1 MPTSSSRRAAARP
14 VAWSGSCTAT
24 QPPPAAAHATPAA
37 GASPLHVNFSADE
50 SLDPD
55 GDAVTYAWDFG
66 DGSADATGRTAS
78 HTYPNS
84 GVYTAR
90 LTVRD
95 ARGLSQ
101 RGHRAGAVDRTAP
114 VAAIEAPADGSLFRN
129 GRPVQLHGSATDLED
144 GNLGDDALSWHVV
157 LHHGSH
163 THSQG
168 DLHGADPSFTPPGDH
183 DADSYYEIELTATDS
198 DGVVDRKT
206 VEIHPETIPFTLASV
221 PAGVPLSYSGVQHV
235 APAKLTAS
243 IGYRTSVSA
252 PDQFTRDGIV
262 YTFKG
267 WSDGGARQH
276 PIVVPAAAATLT
288 ATYTAPA
295 GGGGTLPST
304 GGQLGG
310 LPAPTAAPRPAPRL
324 RLDRPRRRARTLSGR
339 ITGLATAP
347 RVSIALRTQRLHGR
361 CRHWHASSGGLGRRV
376 RSCST
381 HVWMRTQVTAAGANT
396 WRLRLRLG
404 GALKRGRYAV
414 SARVTDR
421 RGRAL
426 IARAALALHIR

>member
-1 MPTSSSRRAAARP
+1 M
-14 VAWSGSCTAT
+14 
-24 QPPPAAAHATPAA
+24 
-37 GASPLHVNFSADE
+37 
-50 SLDPD
+50 
-55 GDAVTYAWDFG
+55 
-66 DGSADATGRTAS
+66 
-78 HTYPNS
+78 
-84 GVYTAR
+84 
-90 LTVRD
+90 RD
-95 ARGLSQ
+95 ARGLPSEDTVQ
-101 RGHRAGAVDRTAP
+101 VLVDRTAP

-129 GRPVQLHGSATDLED
+129 GVPVQLHGSATDLED
-144 GNLGDDALSWHVV
+144 GDLGDDALSWHIV

-206 VEIHPETIPFTLASV
+206 VEIHPETIPFSLASV

-288 ATYTAPA
+288 ATYTAPP

-310 LPAPTAAPRPAPRL
+310 LPAPTAAPRPRAEAAHRPPAPACADPERAHH
-324 RLDRPRRRARTLSGR
+324 RARHRAARVDRAPHAARPRAVPPLAREQRRARPPGAQL
-339 ITGLATAP
+339 LDA
-347 RVSIALRTQRLHGR
+347 RVDASPGHGR
-361 CRHWHASSGGLGRRV
+361 GRGYLAPAPTPR
-376 RSCST
+376 RPAEA
-381 HVWMRTQVTAAGANT
+381 RP
-396 WRLRLRLG
+396 L
-404 GALKRGRYAV
+404 RGRG
-414 SARVTDR
+414 ARDR
-421 RGRAL
+421 SPRPAADRARG
-426 IARAALALHIR
+426 ARTAHPLR